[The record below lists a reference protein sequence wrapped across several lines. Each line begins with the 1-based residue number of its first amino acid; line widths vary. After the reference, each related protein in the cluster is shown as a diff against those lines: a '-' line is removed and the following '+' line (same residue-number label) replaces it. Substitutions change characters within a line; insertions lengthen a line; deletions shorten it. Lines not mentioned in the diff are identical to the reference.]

1 MCDLKLFF
9 SADMEVDDSSGD
21 APCLAALSCVLGE
34 LSQADGSASLTH
46 GNTTVLAAV
55 YGPCEVK
62 MSKEILDKATVEVM
76 FRPKVGLP
84 KCADKFNER
93 HIRDLF
99 QAAIL
104 VSLHPRSSIT
114 IVLQEL
120 EDDWGLLA
128 TGINA
133 ACLALL
139 DAGVS
144 MKFLVAAVTAVIDKD
159 GNVNL
164 APQEKQPVAEFSASL
179 MLVFSEKD
187 SNIMGVT
194 STGKFSQQQYDRCV
208 SLCREASQS
217 VFRFYR
223 ESLERKLSKS
233 V

>member
-1 MCDLKLFF
+1 
-9 SADMEVDDSSGD
+9 MEVDDNSGN
-21 APCLAALSCVLGE
+21 APCLAAMSCVLGD

-46 GNTTVLAAV
+46 GGTTVLAAV

-62 MSKEILDKATVEVM
+62 MSKEMLDKATVEVM

-84 KCADKFNER
+84 NCADKFHER
-93 HIRDLF
+93 HVRDLL
-99 QAAIL
+99 QATIL
-104 VSLHPRSSIT
+104 VSLHPRSSVT
-114 IVLQEL
+114 VVLQEL
-120 EDDWGLLA
+120 EDDGGLLA
-128 TGINA
+128 TSINA

-144 MKFLVAAVTAVIDKD
+144 MRFLVAAVTAVIDRD

-164 APQEKQPVAEFSASL
+164 APQEKQPAAELSASL

-187 SNIMGVT
+187 SSIMGVT
-194 STGKFSQQQYDRCV
+194 SSGKFSQQQYDRCV
-208 SLCREASQS
+208 ALCREASQS